1 MRDYLSTILPRIQQ
15 YSKQLNDEANFVEIP
30 WAFLDEAGVKVTYIF
45 RRNNELLVSRHGDVA
60 TGRWEYL
67 PVVQSLLIEYQ
78 GSKRLYNQGFLDKAV
93 MVLRK
98 DGTEE
103 LFALGNSQIVADLNI
118 SRYLES
124 KVAGDHSEFPQKRR
138 YHYIGE
144 LAGSR
149 KKVVF
154 WSEEGRTTVDFST
167 GTQVTMID
175 KSTPLPDGEYKLN
188 DGGLMKVKDGRIQS
202 YKSNAWLVFLI
213 WLIAAIIFCTL
224 IPLLLFNLG

>member
-1 MRDYLSTILPRIQQ
+1 MRDYISTILPRIQQ

-30 WAFLDEAGVKVTYIF
+30 WAFLDEAGAKVIYIF
-45 RRNNELLVSRHGDVA
+45 RRNNELLVSRYGDVA

-118 SRYLES
+118 AGYLETEIGRERDDS
-124 KVAGDHSEFPQKRR
+124 LERKRPKFVGELEGGQKAVFWAGDGQT
-138 YHYIGE
+138 
-144 LAGSR
+144 
-149 KKVVF
+149 VVYL
-154 WSEEGRTTVDFST
+154 SK
-167 GTQVTMID
+167 GTEVTMSD
-175 KSTPLPDGEYKLN
+175 KSTPLPDGKYKLKN
-188 DGGLMKVKDGRIQS
+188 GYSFVTKNGLIHS
-202 YKSNAWLVFLI
+202 YNASIDQFVLFIFLLVFIVSLI
-213 WLIAAIIFCTL
+213 LVFII
-224 IPLLLFNLG
+224 